1 MAISEPDTVGRRGI
15 LGAQIW
21 EIPGKQLE
29 SSFPISLILKFPKLG
44 NDFTIFIFITE
55 ASVSAFA
62 SPPSL
67 TRFLWF

>member
-29 SSFPISLILKFPKLG
+29 SPFPISLILKFPKLG
-44 NDFTIFIFITE
+44 NGIYLNFQIC
-55 ASVSAFA
+55 
-62 SPPSL
+62 
-67 TRFLWF
+67 